1 MVSRDGVRCAVCGV
15 LPPRGSRQFL
25 SDECVQ
31 EDVVAAWRQLENAQK
46 QGKARSIGV
55 SNCTTRS
62 LEAILAQCEVGALVD
77 DVQN

>member
-1 MVSRDGVRCAVCGV
+1 MCGV

-55 SNCTTRS
+55 SNYTTRS
-62 LEAILAQCEVGALVD
+62 LEVILAHCEVSAMINENGD
-77 DVQN
+77 EDRG